1 MLSPAGVVVADE
13 APATVVVVFLASRF
27 AAFDGEGDACFA
39 LPEQAATATK
49 HTARIGSR
57 TIQEGTE

>member
-27 AAFDGEGDACFA
+27 GAGEGDACFA